1 MSGRYYKRPQ
11 IGDWVRGK
19 TMIGELVHGYVEHE
33 EVYHTFIKVRVLI
46 SDNKKLIGKIVRI
59 DEKELQ
65 IYSMTDHWTKD
76 EITNLID
83 LALSTRDREWF
94 DKLSSKV
101 KKGEFLDVIKNQET
115 FSRFA
120 KK

>member
-1 MSGRYYKRPQ
+1 
-11 IGDWVRGK
+11 
-19 TMIGELVHGYVEHE
+19 MIGELVHGYVEHE
-33 EVYHTFIKVRVLI
+33 EVYQTFIKVRVLI

-65 IYSMTDHWTKD
+65 IYSMTDRWTKD
-76 EITNLID
+76 EMTNLID